1 MKNTNQT
8 IAPRSIEELQKEIAV
23 LEAKDT
29 ATTKRVSRELRLDGI
44 DTLDAESVYNDLN
57 LKASIMENMAHKMY
71 QREVEAK
78 DNDIS
83 SNMYHQAAKSYDDC
97 AEMIRKSMTDLIRLE
112 RYRQRLIKN
121 L

>member
-29 ATTKRVSRELRLDGI
+29 ATTKRVSKELRLDGI

-57 LKASIMENMAHKMY
+57 LKASIMENMAHKMH
-71 QREVEAK
+71 QKKAEQK
-78 DNDIS
+78 DYNTAAY
-83 SNMYHQAAKSYDDC
+83 MYEQTAKSYDDC
-97 AEMIRKSMTDLIRLE
+97 AEMIRKSITDLIRLE